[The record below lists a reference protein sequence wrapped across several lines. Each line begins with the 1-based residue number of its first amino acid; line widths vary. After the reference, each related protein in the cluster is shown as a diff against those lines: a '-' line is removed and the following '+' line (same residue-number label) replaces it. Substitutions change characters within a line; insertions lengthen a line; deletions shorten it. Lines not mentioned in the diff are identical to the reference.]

1 MRNRALSN
9 HRTSLKGPS
18 HAFVSISHWSQ
29 IRIWEDIQTVKQT
42 TNPFEVFVIQN
53 GVISRPHVSIS
64 AHLVALLQNQQLFT
78 THPLPARQGI
88 HGQQGES
95 SLSN

>member
-1 MRNRALSN
+1 MTSQQEPPLSSA
-9 HRTSLKGPS
+9 TVYVSQLVSLT
-18 HAFVSISHWSQ
+18 
-29 IRIWEDIQTVKQT
+29 IWEDVQTVKQT

-53 GVISRPHVSIS
+53 GVISWPHVSIS
-64 AHLVALLQNQQLFT
+64 GHLVALSENQQLFT
-78 THPLPARQGI
+78 THPLLARQVI